1 MSDSPSSNSAAMPI
15 PTPATLPAAT
25 ISALLQQNPVFLI
38 LLLLVLGGQGMDIF
52 TGQNSNVELRQQTY
66 QLDQLADRVA
76 EALEEVRDNEERI
89 ERQET
94 RLDRLQESSANI
106 GQRVRAL
113 ERAVEPRLQ
122 LVPQ

>member
-1 MSDSPSSNSAAMPI
+1 MPI